1 MSTQVNRETLELEK
15 LREELLTELSRR
27 HNWQQQERN
36 WEEQASYWRWQ
47 NRLLLGTFILGVLGL
62 ILRVW
67 P

>member
-1 MSTQVNRETLELEK
+1 MSTLELEK
-15 LREELLTELSRR
+15 LREELLSGLSRR

-36 WEEQASYWRWQ
+36 WEEQAYYWRWQ
-47 NRLLLGTFILGVLGL
+47 NRLLLGTLLLGVLGL